1 MLLLMSLA
9 TGLTAQISYYDEET
23 SDWHSISP
31 DTTPEIIAQFL
42 AQQNATEIEFNTT
55 PSAVEF
61 PLRVRNKH
69 GNWMLYSEQ
78 SQEFIFIKEAQ
89 SYSFSFPHQAL
100 HTRELFLAQRKNHTY
115 LFGLDQ
121 KPLRIENIA
130 YTTHESRYPFQVQ
143 LKNGRYTLYD
153 LDTEQLLDQ
162 AALQSYSFELPVR
175 ELEREYLFIVEKN
188 GVHYLATDIEGMEVF
203 EAIPF
208 DRAEAVQVERINQ
221 YYDSWQEVMV
231 TDTARVLSHLA
242 LERNGMWGAAHF
254 SMQTGLLNRVAN
266 FYYPSPE
273 ALPKVSE
280 YTDEEL
286 AVIDDLLA
294 STAAQTARP
303 LRFGNQN
310 YVLLEVTPA
319 ESSPPLL
326 HLQCVGKCKTEQL
339 PPGEFRVIPHE
350 EEQVLEVWQ
359 SDRVGLW
366 NSDVTPVVACEY
378 DAYSRVHLDYFNGC
392 AFQKDGEWQLFDC
405 QSGELLIPQ
414 SASTIDEL
422 QSLWLNR

>member
-1 MLLLMSLA
+1 M
-9 TGLTAQISYYDEET
+9 
-23 SDWHSISP
+23 
-31 DTTPEIIAQFL
+31 
-42 AQQNATEIEFNTT
+42 
-55 PSAVEF
+55 
-61 PLRVRNKH
+61 
-69 GNWMLYSEQ
+69 
-78 SQEFIFIKEAQ
+78 
-89 SYSFSFPHQAL
+89 
-100 HTRELFLAQRKNHTY
+100 
-115 LFGLDQ
+115 
-121 KPLRIENIA
+121 
-130 YTTHESRYPFQVQ
+130 
-143 LKNGRYTLYD
+143 
-153 LDTEQLLDQ
+153 
-162 AALQSYSFELPVR
+162 QSYSFELPDL
-175 ELEREYLFIVEKN
+175 ELEQHHLYIAEKK
-188 GVHYLATDIEGMEVF
+188 GIRYLATDIEGMEVF

-208 DRAEAVQVERINQ
+208 DRIETVQVETVNHF
-221 YYDSWQEVMV
+221 YDSWQEAMV
-231 TDTARVLSHLA
+231 TDTSWVMSHLA

-254 SMQTGLLNRVAN
+254 SLQTGLLNRVPN

-286 AVIDDLLA
+286 AVIDGLLA

-350 EEQVLEVWQ
+350 EDQVPEVWQ
-359 SDRVGLW
+359 SDLVGLW
-366 NSDVTPVVACEY
+366 NSDVTSVVACEY
-378 DAYSRVHLDYFNGC
+378 DAYSRVPLDYFNGC

-422 QSLWLNR
+422 QSHWLNR